1 MTIKEISEKIAST
14 ESTDLRLYFI
24 SRILKDN
31 IKKNAKVIDK
41 YVYKVYQVDI
51 DSEIRN
57 YLFSL
62 TNEELRKIIKKDFE
76 MLDYDVISDD
86 TQHLFTY
93 SMHNKV
99 FSFSDVVFNQLK
111 KNPPKMQSIESIL
124 SNDDELWAY
133 CVGFNDLES
142 KDWIYT
148 FRKILSGKVAVDEK
162 EGKNILKTIRT
173 YFDTKN
179 QKLELIKGET
189 VNLDKQIDCI
199 YYEETFYVIKKINF
213 ENIVGLQE
221 EYKKESKSVVEELR
235 KTGKIHGLEIIEDKI
250 ESTPSIHKK
259 LIKIAKI
266 GNYRSLD
273 DKTIRKMKTV
283 CKKYNV
289 ALNVKDGKLTIE
301 NESDIDTIL
310 KMLADYYKTGEVSG
324 KAYGTFSGKELT
336 RSQE

>member
-1 MTIKEISEKIAST
+1 MTIKEISEKIIST
-14 ESTDLRLYFI
+14 EPRDLRLYFI

-31 IKKNAKVIDK
+31 IKKSAKIIDK
-41 YVYKVYQVDI
+41 YLYKVYQVDV
-51 DSEIRN
+51 DDEIRN

-62 TNEELRKIIKKDFE
+62 TNEELERVIKKDFE
-76 MLDYDVISDD
+76 ILDYDVISDD

-99 FSFSDVVFNQLK
+99 FSFSDVVFNQLNT
-111 KNPPKMQSIESIL
+111 NPPKMQSIESIL

-133 CVGFNDLES
+133 CVGFNDVEN

-162 EGKNILKTIRT
+162 EGKNLFKTIRT

-179 QKLELIKGET
+179 QKLELIKEET

-199 YYEETFYVIKKINF
+199 YYEETFYVLKKVNF

-221 EYKKESKSVVEELR
+221 EYKKESKNVVEELR
-235 KTGKIHGLEIIEDKI
+235 KTGKIQGLEVIEEKI

-266 GNYRSLD
+266 GNYRNLD
-273 DKTIRKMKTV
+273 DKTIRKMKAV
-283 CKKYNV
+283 CKKHKV
-289 ALNVKDGKLTIE
+289 TLNIKDGKLSIE
-301 NESDIDTIL
+301 NEDDIDIVL

-324 KAYGTFSGKELT
+324 KAYGTFSGKELSAT
-336 RSQE
+336 SK

>member
-235 KTGKIHGLEIIEDKI
+235 KTGKIHGLEIVEDKI

>member
-14 ESTDLRLYFI
+14 ESKNLRLYFI
-24 SRILKDN
+24 SRVLKDN
-31 IKKNAKVIDK
+31 VKKSAKVIDK
-41 YVYKVYQVDI
+41 YLYKVYQVDI
-51 DSEIRN
+51 DDEIRN
-57 YLFSL
+57 YLFTL
-62 TNEELRKIIKKDFE
+62 TNEELERVIKKDFE
-76 MLDYDVISDD
+76 MIDYDVISDD

-99 FSFSDVVFNQLK
+99 FSFSDVVFNQLN

-124 SNDDELWAY
+124 SNNDELWAY
-133 CVGFNDLES
+133 CVGFNDLDN

-162 EGKNILKTIRT
+162 EGKNLFKTIRT
-173 YFDTKN
+173 YFDTQN

-199 YYEETFYVIKKINF
+199 YYEETFFVLKKLNF

-221 EYKKESKSVVEELR
+221 EYKKESKNVVEELR
-235 KTGKIHGLEIIEDKI
+235 KTGKIQGLEVIEEKI
-250 ESTPSIHKK
+250 ETTPSIHKK

-266 GNYRSLD
+266 GNYRNLD

-283 CKKYNV
+283 CKKHNV
-289 ALNVKDGKLTIE
+289 ILNVKDDQLAIE
-301 NESDIDTIL
+301 DENDIDTIL

-324 KAYGTFSGKELT
+324 KAYGTFSGKELSNT
-336 RSQE
+336 TE